1 MNIFYEP
8 GLSQDIIEGLASRGH
23 MLNMTTYA
31 ARVNSITREKDGR
44 IYAVGDY
51 REMGGTDGF

>member
-1 MNIFYEP
+1 M
-8 GLSQDIIEGLASRGH
+8 RGH

-31 ARVNSITREKDGR
+31 ARVNSITRGEDER

>member
-1 MNIFYEP
+1 
-8 GLSQDIIEGLASRGH
+8 

>member
-1 MNIFYEP
+1 MFERILLGKVDTVE
-8 GLSQDIIEGLASRGH
+8 IK
-23 MLNMTTYA
+23 
-31 ARVNSITREKDGR
+31 NSITREKDGR